1 MTEIFPVFSSW
12 HGPFYVQTTASLNV
26 LKHRKGLFTFAKVA
40 VFVLS
45 KVNINRNTLSV
56 AVIFRVCVCSKLSES
71 ILSLTLDTESNLL
84 RSFAAGFRSSNPQY
98 IWRDFH
104 FAFLRIRIEMRLHIL
119 NSASLFRLNFVA
131 HFTSVGRVIRSL
143 IKQMEYLS

>member
-45 KVNINRNTLSV
+45 KVNINRNLFV
-56 AVIFRVCVCSKLSES
+56 FAPSES

-84 RSFAAGFRSSNPQY
+84 RSFSFSNPDY
-98 IWRDFH
+98 ICNTFGGI
-104 FAFLRIRIEMRLHIL
+104 FTLLF
-119 NSASLFRLNFVA
+119 SASVLKSDCIF
-131 HFTSVGRVIRSL
+131 
-143 IKQMEYLS
+143 

>member
-12 HGPFYVQTTASLNV
+12 HGPFYVQTTASFNV

-45 KVNINRNTLSV
+45 KVNINRNTSSV
-56 AVIFRVCVCSKLSES
+56 AVIFAFVFAPSES

-84 RSFAAGFRSSNPQY
+84 RSFSFSNSDY
-98 IWRDFH
+98 IGDTF
-104 FAFLRIRIEMRLHIL
+104 
-119 NSASLFRLNFVA
+119 
-131 HFTSVGRVIRSL
+131 
-143 IKQMEYLS
+143 